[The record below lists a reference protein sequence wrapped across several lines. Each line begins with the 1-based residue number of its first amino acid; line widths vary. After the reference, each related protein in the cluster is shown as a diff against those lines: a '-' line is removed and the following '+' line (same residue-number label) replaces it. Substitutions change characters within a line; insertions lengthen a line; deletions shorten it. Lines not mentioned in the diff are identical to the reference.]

1 MLLSRGGVRGLLSSC
16 GVWLSSFLVAVC
28 GLLSSCG
35 GGLLL
40 NFIGRLVIPLEVRW
54 GLHSSFG
61 GVAPL

>member
-1 MLLSRGGVRGLLSSC
+1 MG
-16 GVWLSSFLVAVC
+16 SFLVAVC

-40 NFIGRLVIPLEVRW
+40 SFIGRLGVPLEVRW
-54 GLHSSFG
+54 GLHSNFG